1 MSHAFQIEN
10 IWKKYG
16 YRNALSGVDLEV
28 SEGECL
34 AILGPNGAGKSTLL
48 RILATRVRPTSGRVL
63 ALGKDLAAS
72 AAEIRRTIGVVFH
85 EPCLRTD
92 LTLDQNLRFFAS
104 LYPERVDPAR
114 IDSLVERVGLDT
126 RQHDPVRSFSRGMLQ
141 RATLVRS
148 LLHDPRIWL
157 LDEPFTGL
165 DPQGQVLLEALIGE
179 EHDRGR
185 TVVMVSHDVEQS
197 LRVARRAV
205 VIDEGEL
212 RAEGNQSVRD
222 YFGSVGKE
230 SA

>member
-1 MSHAFQIEN
+1 M
-10 IWKKYG
+10 
-16 YRNALSGVDLEV
+16 
-28 SEGECL
+28 
-34 AILGPNGAGKSTLL
+34 
-48 RILATRVRPTSGRVL
+48 
-63 ALGKDLAAS
+63 
-72 AAEIRRTIGVVFH
+72 
-85 EPCLRTD
+85 
-92 LTLDQNLRFFAS
+92 
-104 LYPERVDPAR
+104 
-114 IDSLVERVGLDT
+114 
-126 RQHDPVRSFSRGMLQ
+126 MQ

-212 RAEGNQSVRD
+212 RAEGNQAVRD